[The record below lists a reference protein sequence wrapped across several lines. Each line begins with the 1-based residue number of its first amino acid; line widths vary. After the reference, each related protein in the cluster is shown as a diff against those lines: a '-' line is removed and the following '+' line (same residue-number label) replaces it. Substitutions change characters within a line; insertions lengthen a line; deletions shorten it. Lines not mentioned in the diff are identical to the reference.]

1 MDSVDVRRAAG
12 GTSVE
17 LRRTLEGAPAV
28 STIVSVREENGT
40 RGTVAAILDGEV
52 DTANV
57 GEVAVRLRR
66 MVENRQL
73 RLVVDLAAVTY
84 LDSAGINLLYAVAG
98 EIRARQQELH
108 LVVLPGSPIERM
120 LQIVG
125 ADRAF
130 PVHASLDE
138 ALATAS

>member
-1 MDSVDVRRAAG
+1 M
-12 GTSVE
+12 T
-17 LRRTLEGAPAV
+17 
-28 STIVSVREENGT
+28 TIVSVREEHHE
-40 RGTVAAILDGEV
+40 GTVVAILDGEV

-57 GEVAVRLRR
+57 GEVALRLRR

-84 LDSAGINLLYAVAG
+84 LDSAGINLLYTVAG
-98 EIRARQQELH
+98 EVRARQQELH
-108 LVVLPGSPIERM
+108 LVVTPGSPIERM

-138 ALATAS
+138 ALAAS

>member
-1 MDSVDVRRAAG
+1 
-12 GTSVE
+12 
-17 LRRTLEGAPAV
+17 V
-28 STIVSVREENGT
+28 STIVRVREERHDGSV
-40 RGTVAAILDGEV
+40 VAVIEGEV
-52 DTANV
+52 DAASV
-57 GEVAVRLRR
+57 GEVAVRMRR
-66 MVENRQL
+66 IVENKLHR
-73 RLVVDLAAVTY
+73 VVIDLTGVSY

-98 EIRARQQELH
+98 DVRARQQELH

-138 ALATAS
+138 ALAAAG